1 MNELK
6 LIDRVVVEIKS
17 EDTQKVSNEWI
28 ARQLE
33 MVAQRIRDCYK
44 GGTSDWEGNDI
55 PENTELLWE
64 RECPDYGG
72 FRMGNK
78 SLICQ
83 YYYKS
88 EPKPDKYIIIAH
100 NYDRD
105 NSDAYPVDNRL
116 FATEE
121 AAKTY
126 LREHIDD
133 IKSNHWTADRVDGE
147 DNYSEEFTFTGWE
160 AHDSYDGA
168 SLELTISQVK
178 EE

>member
-1 MNELK
+1 MKELK

-17 EDTQKVSNEWI
+17 EEDSQSRNTQMAALLQDVSEQILNGMKGNES
-28 ARQLE
+28 LH
-33 MVAQRIRDCYK
+33 
-44 GGTSDWEGNDI
+44 TSPTGI
-55 PENTELLWE
+55 HTEVLWE
-64 RECPDYGG
+64 RECTDFG
-72 FRMGNK
+72 FRMGDK
-78 SLICQ
+78 SLISMH
-83 YYYKS
+83 YYGS
-88 EPKPDKYIIIAH
+88 EPKPKKYIIIAH

-147 DNYSEEFTFTGWE
+147 NGYSEEFTFTGWE
-160 AHDSYDGA
+160 AHDSDDGA
-168 SLELTISQVK
+168 SLELTITEVT